1 MVELVE
7 SGLEDLD
14 AGGDGLERPV
24 DLGWSGDGGGGTVES
39 SMIRRGEASFDE

>member
-1 MVELVE
+1 VVELVE

-24 DLGWSGDGGGGTVES
+24 DLGWSGDGGVDTIET
-39 SMIRRGEASFDE
+39 SMMRRGEVSCDE